1 MKKTAAVFLSLLL
14 LLSGC
19 QASEAVHDQTNGTT
33 DEETAQPSETEENKE
48 MRMKIGSTE
57 VQVTWEENEAVDA
70 LREIVKEAPL
80 TVSMTMYGGF
90 EQVGPLGV
98 TLPSNDVDTVT
109 DAGDIVLYNSNMMVV
124 FYGTNSWPYTRLGHV
139 ADKSAA
145 EMSEL
150 LSNGDVQITLSFE

>member
-1 MKKTAAVFLSLLL
+1 MKKTAMAFLALFL
-14 LLSGC
+14 LLSSGC
-19 QASEAVHDQTNGTT
+19 GASEAVHGETGK
-33 DEETAQPSETEENKE
+33 EETEEQTTETEENKE

>member
-1 MKKTAAVFLSLLL
+1 MKKTAMAFLALFL
-14 LLSGC
+14 LLSSGC
-19 QASEAVHDQTNGTT
+19 GASEAVHGETGK
-33 DEETAQPSETEENKE
+33 EETEEQTTEAEENKE
-48 MRMKIGSTE
+48 MRMKIGSTL
-57 VQVTWEENEAVDA
+57 VQVVWEENEAVDA

-109 DAGDIVLYNSNMMVV
+109 EAGDIVLYNSSMMVV

-139 ADKSAA
+139 ADKSAE

-150 LSNGDVQITLSFE
+150 LSNGDVKITLSFE

>member
-1 MKKTAAVFLSLLL
+1 
-14 LLSGC
+14 
-19 QASEAVHDQTNGTT
+19 
-33 DEETAQPSETEENKE
+33 

-109 DAGDIVLYNSNMMVV
+109 EAGDIVLYNSSMMVV

-139 ADKSAA
+139 TDKSAE

-150 LSNGDVQITLSFE
+150 LSNGDVKITLSFE

>member
-1 MKKTAAVFLSLLL
+1 MKKTAMAFLALFL
-14 LLSGC
+14 LLSSGC
-19 QASEAVHDQTNGTT
+19 AASEAVHGETGE
-33 DEETAQPSETEENKE
+33 EETEEQTSETEENKE
-48 MRMKIGSTE
+48 MRMKIGSTQ
-57 VQVTWEENEAVDA
+57 VQVAWEENEAVDA

-98 TLPSNDVDTVT
+98 TLPSNDVDTET
-109 DAGDIVLYNSNMMVV
+109 EAGDIVLYNSNMMVV

-139 ADKSAA
+139 SDKSAE

-150 LSNGDVQITLSFE
+150 LGNGDVKITLSFE

>member
-1 MKKTAAVFLSLLL
+1 MKKTAMAFLALFL
-14 LLSGC
+14 LLSSGC
-19 QASEAVHDQTNGTT
+19 GASEAVHGETGK
-33 DEETAQPSETEENKE
+33 EETEEQTTETEENKE
-48 MRMKIGSTE
+48 MRMKIGSTL
-57 VQVTWEENEAVDA
+57 VQVVWEENEAVDA

-109 DAGDIVLYNSNMMVV
+109 EAGDIVLYNSSMMVV

-139 ADKSAA
+139 ADKSAE

-150 LSNGDVQITLSFE
+150 LSNGDVKITLSFE

>member
-1 MKKTAAVFLSLLL
+1 MKKTAMAFLALFL
-14 LLSGC
+14 LLSSGC
-19 QASEAVHDQTNGTT
+19 GASEAVHGETGK
-33 DEETAQPSETEENKE
+33 EETEEQTTETEENKE
-48 MRMKIGSTE
+48 MRMKIGSTA